1 MSISSE
7 RWKQITPSQFPWERE
22 ALDYVREHLPDCDP
36 YRVWANFEFIADDGT
51 INEVD
56 ILVLTPRG
64 FFLVEIKSRPGT
76 LSGDRATWV
85 WTHEGRTHTED
96 NPIILAN
103 RKAKKLISL
112 LKRQK
117 ACQKI
122 RVPYLDP
129 LVFCS
134 HEGLDCRLQGVDRY
148 RICLRDRERSHDRP
162 AAPGIIAALKSRNV
176 EGLFDNF
183 EILIDRPVASAISR
197 AMEQAGIRPSQKSR
211 RVGDYL
217 LGNLLFESPTG
228 TYQDWEASHSTFAKM
243 LRRVRIYTT
252 GSGVPAVDRE
262 TIRKAAKREFELLEG
277 LNHPGIL
284 QALDFTEH
292 ELGPAIIFR
301 HDPDS
306 IRLDHFL
313 AQNGA
318 RLSIDDRLSLV
329 RQIGEA
335 LRYAHE
341 KRVVHRALSPQSILV
356 TDPQSPKRKTKIFNW
371 QTGQKLAG
379 TTTSSK
385 GLSLV
390 TPTLHPEQLIED
402 ASTVYMAPEAIT
414 EPGSLGEH
422 LDVFSLGAISYH
434 IFTSQAP
441 ADNLFE
447 LSEKLRTG
455 SGLAVSSVLDGAS
468 EELQDLIQFST
479 FPSVT
484 ARYETVG
491 DFLEQLDKVEDK
503 LTAPETDTIDNPL
516 DARVGDK
523 LEGGFAVRGRLGSG
537 SSAIVLLVER
547 DSKEFVLKLSS
558 NPDHNDR
565 LRDEAA
571 LLRKLHHQNIVTV
584 FGDVE
589 INGLVGFTME
599 RAGEKTLAQ
608 RLRSEGRL
616 HLDLLERFGEELI
629 EAVRHLERVGIPH
642 RDIKPDNIGVRPF
655 GKNEILGIVL
665 FDFSL
670 SGTPVDNI
678 RAGTAP
684 YLEPFLSLRKPP
696 RWDVHAERYA
706 LAVTLYEMATGKL
719 PRFGDGQS
727 DPALLD
733 GEATLDTEFFDP
745 DLRESMVEFFAKAL
759 RRDYRQRFDNCEE
772 MLRGWRQIFEQADK
786 GRRVS
791 DTGEE
796 IDRSSALATATVN
809 TQVVL
814 LGLSTRANNALDRL
828 NVVTVKDLLKV
839 PLTQI
844 NRLKGVG
851 NKTRREIAGL
861 VNDLRLRFP
870 DVESVGARP
879 IKDETED
886 EQNETQV
893 ASVDLIAEQ
902 LKTAGAP
909 GDAEKRIL
917 HAFLGFADVNQAG
930 PPAWP
935 SQTETATQLGITRA
949 RVSQVI
955 VRARE
960 RWRKSPSITALR
972 ETIDAILPA
981 NGGVMTVA
989 ELSEAVLTARGSVND
1004 EPMRTRLAAIVTR
1017 AAVETEASVES
1028 QRFLDR
1034 RDATTVLIARGSA
1047 LADYAERLGKE
1058 ADKAAD
1064 SDPILPPARVV
1075 ESLRAVEAPPDS
1087 PPIADT
1093 RLVKLAAAASSRA
1106 AVSSRMELYPRGMS
1120 AGRVLKL
1127 AHGALLGVR
1136 EVTVEEIRKRVAAR
1150 YPEAELLPDR
1160 PGLDQL
1166 LVDAGLEL
1174 EWIPDAAGGKGAF
1187 TYRSDAGLGES
1198 SSTSVA
1204 ARMPTIVPR
1213 VPILG
1218 EVPEEIV
1225 DARLF
1230 ENKVQRAAADG
1241 TFLALTVVPK
1251 GLEAAEKELTRRL
1264 PVHRLNVDETLIRL
1278 MREQARVAKV
1288 DWNVVLQADGKGR
1301 ESPDWRNLMI
1311 LVRRCIPHL
1320 EEELFR
1326 IDGTALLVYPGLLG
1340 RYDCLDVLERV
1351 RDRITAPGGGG
1362 TALRG
1367 VWVLLASDEQ
1377 NALPTL
1383 DRKPV
1388 PVISSNQWAR
1398 IPEAWLA
1405 NAHRSA
1411 ASGFPNS
1418 GEAHQ

>member
-1 MSISSE
+1 MSSE

-56 ILVLTPRG
+56 MLVLTPRG

-85 WTHEGRTHTED
+85 WTQEGRSHTED
-96 NPIILAN
+96 NPIVLAN

-112 LKRQK
+112 VKRQK

-148 RICLRDRERSHDRP
+148 RICLRDREKTNDRP
-162 AAPGIIAALKSRNV
+162 AAPGIIAAIKSRNV
-176 EGLFDNF
+176 DGLFDNF
-183 EILIDRPVASAISR
+183 EVLIDRPVASAISR

-243 LRRVRIYTT
+243 LRRVRIYTA
-252 GSGVPAVDRE
+252 GSGVAAVDRE

-277 LNHPGIL
+277 LYHPGIL
-284 QALDFTEH
+284 EPLDFTEH

-313 AQNGA
+313 AQNGQQ
-318 RLSIDDRLSLV
+318 LNVDDRLSLV
-329 RQIGEA
+329 RQLGEA

-356 TDPQSPKRKTKIFNW
+356 SDSQSPKRKTKIFNW
-371 QTGQKLAG
+371 QTGQKLAR
-379 TTTSSK
+379 TTSSK
-385 GLSLV
+385 GPQLV

-422 LDVFSLGAISYH
+422 LDVFSLGSIAYH
-434 IFTSQAP
+434 IFTGQAP

-455 SGLAVSSVLDGAS
+455 SGLAVSSVLDGAG
-468 EELQDLIQFST
+468 EELQELIQFST
-479 FPSVT
+479 SPSVT
-484 ARYETVG
+484 TRYETVG

-503 LTAPETDTIDNPL
+503 LTAPEKETVDNPL

-537 SSAIVLLVER
+537 SSAVVLLVEK
-547 DSKEFVLKLSS
+547 DAKEFVLKLS
-558 NPDHNDR
+558 NHPDHNDR

-584 FGDVE
+584 LESVE
-589 INGLVGFTME
+589 LNGLVAFTME

-629 EAVRHLERVGIPH
+629 EAIRHLERVGIPH

-684 YLEPFLSLRKPP
+684 YLEPFLSLRRPP
-696 RWDVHAERYA
+696 RWDAHAERYA

-733 GEATLDTEFFDP
+733 GEVVLDTEFFDP
-745 DLRESMVEFFAKAL
+745 DLRESMVEFFERAL
-759 RRDYRQRFDNCEE
+759 RRDYRERFDNCEE
-772 MLRGWRQIFEQADK
+772 MLRGWRQIFEQADS
-786 GRRVS
+786 GRRVG
-791 DTGEE
+791 DDHKE
-796 IDRSSALATATVN
+796 IDRSVALTTATVN
-809 TQVVL
+809 SQVVL

-861 VNDLRLRFP
+861 VSDLRLRFP
-870 DVESVGARP
+870 DVESAGAWSVK
-879 IKDETED
+879 IEGED
-886 EQNETQV
+886 EQKETQV

-902 LKTAGAP
+902 LKAAGAS

-917 HAFLGFADVNQAG
+917 HEFLGFDDINHSGA
-930 PPAWP
+930 PSWP
-935 SQTETATQLGITRA
+935 SQTETAAHLGVTRA
-949 RVSQVI
+949 RVSQVV

-972 ETIDAILPA
+972 ETIDAILSA
-981 NGGVMTVA
+981 NGGVMTGP

-1004 EPMRTRLAAIVTR
+1004 EPLRSRLAAIVAR
-1017 AAVETEASVES
+1017 AAVETEASMENP
-1028 QRFLDR
+1028 RFLDR
-1034 RDATTVLIARGSA
+1034 RGPTTILVARGSA
-1047 LADYAERLGKE
+1047 LADYAERLGKD
-1058 ADKAAD
+1058 ADKVAD
-1064 SDPILPPARVV
+1064 SDPILPPGRVV
-1075 ESLRAVEAPPDS
+1075 ESLRAIEAPADC

-1106 AVSSRMELYPRGMS
+1106 AVSSRLELYPRGMS
-1120 AGRVLKL
+1120 GGRVLKL

-1136 EVTVEEIRKRVAAR
+1136 EVTVEEIRKRVTAR

-1166 LVDAGLEL
+1166 IIDTGLEL
-1174 EWIPDAAGGKGAF
+1174 DWNPEAASGAGAF
-1187 TYRSDAGLGES
+1187 AYRTNGGLGES

-1204 ARMPTIVPR
+1204 TRMPTIVPR
-1213 VPILG
+1213 LPSPG

-1251 GLEAAEKELTRRL
+1251 GVEAAEKELVRRFS
-1264 PVHRLNVDETLIRL
+1264 VHRLNVDEIFIRL
-1278 MREQARVAKV
+1278 MRDQARAAKV
-1288 DWNVVLQADGKGR
+1288 EWSVALEADATGR
-1301 ESPDWRNLMI
+1301 ESPGWRNLMI

-1320 EEELFR
+1320 EQELLR

-1340 RYDCLDVLERV
+1340 RYDCLDVLERL
-1351 RDRITAPGGGG
+1351 RDRITSPGGSG
-1362 TALRG
+1362 APLRG
-1367 VWVLLASDEQ
+1367 IWVLLASDEQ

-1411 ASGFPNS
+1411 APGFPNS

>member
-1 MSISSE
+1 MSMSSE

-22 ALDYVREHLPDCDP
+22 ALDYVRDHLPDCDP

-64 FFLVEIKSRPGT
+64 FFLVEIKSRPGI

-85 WTHEGRTHTED
+85 WTHEGRSHTED

-148 RICLRDRERSHDRP
+148 RICLRDREKSHDRP

-183 EILIDRPVASAISR
+183 EVLIDRPVASAISR

-211 RVGDYL
+211 RVGDYV
-217 LGNLLFESPTG
+217 LGNLLFDSPTG

-252 GSGVPAVDRE
+252 GSGLPALDRE

-313 AQNGA
+313 AQNGE
-318 RLSIDDRLSLV
+318 RLSVDDRLSLV

-379 TTTSSK
+379 TTSSK

-434 IFTSQAP
+434 IFTGHAP

-455 SGLAVSSVLDGAS
+455 SGLAVSSVLDGAN
-468 EELQDLIQFST
+468 EELQELIQFST

-503 LTAPETDTIDNPL
+503 LTAPEKDTVDNPL

-523 LEGGFAVRGRLGSG
+523 LEGGFVVRGRLGSG
-537 SSAIVLLVER
+537 SSAVVLLVEK
-547 DSKEFVLKLSS
+547 DAKECVLKLSS
-558 NPDHNDR
+558 HPDHNDR
-565 LRDEAA
+565 LRDEAT

-584 FGDVE
+584 LEGVE
-589 INGLVGFTME
+589 MNGLVGFTME
-599 RAGEKTLAQ
+599 RAGDKTLAQ

-696 RWDVHAERYA
+696 RWDAHAERYA
-706 LAVTLYEMATGKL
+706 LAATLYEMATGKL

-733 GEATLDTEFFDP
+733 GEVALDTEFFDP
-745 DLRESMVEFFAKAL
+745 DLRESMVEFFEKAL
-759 RRDYRQRFDNCEE
+759 RRDYRERFDNCEE
-772 MLRGWRQIFEQADK
+772 MLRGWRQIFEQADS

-796 IDRSSALATATVN
+796 IDRSAALATATVN

-828 NVVTVKDLLKV
+828 NVVTVLDLLKV

-870 DVESVGARP
+870 DVESAGARP
-879 IKDETED
+879 VKVETED
-886 EQNETQV
+886 EQKETQV

-902 LKTAGAP
+902 LKTAGAS
-909 GDAEKRIL
+909 GDAEKTIL
-917 HAFLGFADVNQAG
+917 QAFLGFADVNQSGA
-930 PPAWP
+930 PAWP

-949 RVSQVI
+949 RVSQVV

-972 ETIDAILPA
+972 ETINAILPA
-981 NGGVMTVA
+981 NGGVMTVS
-989 ELSEAVLTARGSVND
+989 ELIDAVLTARGSVND
-1004 EPMRTRLAAIVTR
+1004 EPMRSRLAAIVTR
-1017 AAVETEASVES
+1017 AAVETENSMEN

-1034 RDATTVLIARGSA
+1034 RSATTVLIARDGG

-1058 ADKAAD
+1058 ADKTTD
-1064 SDPILPPARVV
+1064 SDAILPPARVV
-1075 ESLRAVEAPPDS
+1075 EFLRAVEAPSDA
-1087 PPIADT
+1087 PPIPDT
-1093 RLVKLAAAASSRA
+1093 RLVKLAAAASSRS

-1136 EVTVEEIRKRVAAR
+1136 EMTVEEIRKRVAAR

-1160 PGLDQL
+1160 PALDQL
-1166 LVDAGLEL
+1166 LVDAGLEI
-1174 EWIPDAAGGKGAF
+1174 EWNPDAAGGRGAF
-1187 TYRSDAGLGES
+1187 GYQSDGGLGEN

-1204 ARMPTIVPR
+1204 TRMPTIVPK
-1213 VPILG
+1213 VPISG

-1230 ENKVQRAAADG
+1230 ENKVQRAAVDG
-1241 TFLALTVVPK
+1241 TFLALTVAPK
-1251 GLEAAEKELTRRL
+1251 GLDAAEKELTRRL
-1264 PVHRLNVDETLIRL
+1264 PVHKLNVDEMLIRL
-1278 MREQARVAKV
+1278 MREQARAAKV
-1288 DWNVVLQADGKGR
+1288 DWKIVVQADGKGR

-1311 LVRRCIPHL
+1311 LVRRCVPYL
-1320 EEELFR
+1320 EQELFR

-1340 RYDCLDVLERV
+1340 RYDCLDVLERL
-1351 RDRITAPGGGG
+1351 RDRITSPAGSG
-1362 TALRG
+1362 TTLRG
-1367 VWVLLASDEQ
+1367 VWVLLASDDQ

-1405 NAHRSA
+1405 NAHRST
-1411 ASGFPNS
+1411 ASGFRNS

>member
-1 MSISSE
+1 MSSE

-148 RICLRDRERSHDRP
+148 RICLRDREKSNDRP

-183 EILIDRPVASAISR
+183 EVLIDRPVASAISR

-211 RVGDYL
+211 RVGDYV

-252 GSGVPAVDRE
+252 GSGVPAVDRA

-313 AQNGA
+313 AQNGE

-379 TTTSSK
+379 TTSSK
-385 GLSLV
+385 GLPLV

-434 IFTSQAP
+434 IFTGQAP

-447 LSEKLRTG
+447 LSEKLRSG
-455 SGLAVSSVLDGAS
+455 SGLAVSSVLDGAG
-468 EELQDLIQFST
+468 EELQELIQFST

-503 LTAPETDTIDNPL
+503 LTAPEKDTVDNPL

-523 LEGGFAVRGRLGSG
+523 LEGGFVVRGRLGSG
-537 SSAIVLLVER
+537 SSAVVLLVEK
-547 DSKEFVLKLSS
+547 DAKEFVLKLSS
-558 NPDHNDR
+558 HPDHNDR

-584 FGDVE
+584 LESVE
-589 INGLVGFTME
+589 MNGLVGFTME

-616 HLDLLERFGEELI
+616 HLDLLERFGEELV

-696 RWDVHAERYA
+696 RWDAHAERYA

-733 GEATLDTEFFDP
+733 GEVALDTEFFDP
-745 DLRESMVEFFAKAL
+745 DLRESMVEFFEKAL
-759 RRDYRQRFDNCEE
+759 RRDYRERFDNCEE
-772 MLRGWRQIFEQADK
+772 MLRGWRQIFEQADS

-796 IDRSSALATATVN
+796 IDRSAALATATVN

-828 NVVTVKDLLKV
+828 NVVTVLDLLKV

-879 IKDETED
+879 VKVDTED
-886 EQNETQV
+886 EQKETQV

-902 LKTAGAP
+902 LKTAGAT
-909 GDAEKRIL
+909 GEAEKRIL
-917 HAFLGFADVNQAG
+917 HSFLGFDDVNQSGA
-930 PPAWP
+930 PAWP

-949 RVSQVI
+949 RVSQVV

-981 NGGVMTVA
+981 NGGVMTVS

-1004 EPMRTRLAAIVTR
+1004 EPMRTRLAAVVTR
-1017 AAVETEASVES
+1017 AAVETEGSMDN

-1034 RDATTVLIARGSA
+1034 RGATAVLIARGSA

-1064 SDPILPPARVV
+1064 NDPIL
-1075 ESLRAVEAPPDS
+1075 S
-1087 PPIADT
+1087 T
-1093 RLVKLAAAASSRA
+1093 
-1106 AVSSRMELYPRGMS
+1106 S
-1120 AGRVLKL
+1120 AG
-1127 AHGALLGVR
+1127 
-1136 EVTVEEIRKRVAAR
+1136 
-1150 YPEAELLPDR
+1150 
-1160 PGLDQL
+1160 
-1166 LVDAGLEL
+1166 
-1174 EWIPDAAGGKGAF
+1174 
-1187 TYRSDAGLGES
+1187 
-1198 SSTSVA
+1198 
-1204 ARMPTIVPR
+1204 
-1213 VPILG
+1213 
-1218 EVPEEIV
+1218 
-1225 DARLF
+1225 
-1230 ENKVQRAAADG
+1230 
-1241 TFLALTVVPK
+1241 
-1251 GLEAAEKELTRRL
+1251 
-1264 PVHRLNVDETLIRL
+1264 
-1278 MREQARVAKV
+1278 
-1288 DWNVVLQADGKGR
+1288 GR
-1301 ESPDWRNLMI
+1301 ISP
-1311 LVRRCIPHL
+1311 
-1320 EEELFR
+1320 
-1326 IDGTALLVYPGLLG
+1326 
-1340 RYDCLDVLERV
+1340 
-1351 RDRITAPGGGG
+1351 
-1362 TALRG
+1362 LR
-1367 VWVLLASDEQ
+1367 
-1377 NALPTL
+1377 
-1383 DRKPV
+1383 
-1388 PVISSNQWAR
+1388 
-1398 IPEAWLA
+1398 
-1405 NAHRSA
+1405 
-1411 ASGFPNS
+1411 
-1418 GEAHQ
+1418 